1 MGKFDGILLCTD
13 LDDTLLTTD
22 KRVSDE
28 NRRAIEYF
36 QSEGGLFTFVTGRV
50 PAGARLMLEYIHPNA
65 PVVCFN
71 GAAIY
76 DFEKEK
82 FLWKKTLP
90 PESIEVLEFIDK
102 NYPFCGIEV
111 SSEDRIYFSKWNR
124 IVKEHKRLEKFP
136 DNDMDY
142 HDIKQE
148 WLKVI
153 FMVEEDEV
161 DIIRNA
167 IKNSPWADTYDYV
180 QSSPW
185 YYELLPKGA
194 SKGAGIQVLAE
205 LCGINPEMTVGM
217 GDNDNDMSVMTM
229 CATGIAVSN
238 AIPAIKRAADYITV
252 DNNSSAAAAVIHAIE
267 NGQIKLKR

>member
-1 MGKFDGILLCTD
+1 M
-13 LDDTLLTTD
+13 
-22 KRVSDE
+22 
-28 NRRAIEYF
+28 
-36 QSEGGLFTFVTGRV
+36 
-50 PAGARLMLEYIHPNA
+50 
-65 PVVCFN
+65 
-71 GAAIY
+71 
-76 DFEKEK
+76 
-82 FLWKKTLP
+82 
-90 PESIEVLEFIDK
+90 
-102 NYPFCGIEV
+102 

-142 HDIKQE
+142 HDINQE

-205 LCGINPEMTVGM
+205 LCGINPEMTVCLLYTYRC
-217 GDNDNDMSVMTM
+217 V
-229 CATGIAVSN
+229 
-238 AIPAIKRAADYITV
+238 
-252 DNNSSAAAAVIHAIE
+252 
-267 NGQIKLKR
+267 